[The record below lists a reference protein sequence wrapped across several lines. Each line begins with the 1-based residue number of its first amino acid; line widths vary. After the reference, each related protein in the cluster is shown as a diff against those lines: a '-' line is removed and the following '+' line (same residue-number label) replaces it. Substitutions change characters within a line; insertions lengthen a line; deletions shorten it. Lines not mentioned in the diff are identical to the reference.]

1 MKCVCVCGAGCVH
14 DAVCVFIT
22 GALLLPACTEA
33 RAPARPQK
41 HVCAFF
47 PYSRLQTRVL
57 A

>member
-1 MKCVCVCGAGCVH
+1 MCGAAGCVFMTL
-14 DAVCVFIT
+14 CVRVYYGSRF
-22 GALLLPACTEA
+22 LLPACTEA

>member
-1 MKCVCVCGAGCVH
+1 VKCVWSRGVRVH